1 MKKTVLTLA
10 LLASTLTAKA
20 QWGVVTLDKGADYI
34 PMEMWYTIHE
44 KDRKNQ
50 MYFTSHDA
58 EVAGEVLQKVLDDM
72 DILMEDTIGT
82 DSDGDLYWGTYLG
95 NGFHSFIYFSHE
107 ETYYTVI
114 IVTEE
119 Q

>member
-10 LLASTLTAKA
+10 LLVSTLTAKA
-20 QWGVVTLDKGADYI
+20 QWGVVTLDKGVEYV

-72 DILMEDTIGT
+72 DILMEDTLGI
-82 DSDGDLYWGTYLG
+82 DSDGSSYWGIDLG
-95 NGFHSFIYFSHE
+95 NGFHSFVYFTHE
-107 ETYYTVI
+107 QTFYTVT
-114 IVTEE
+114 IVAEE

>member
-10 LLASTLTAKA
+10 LLASTLTAKS
-20 QWGVVTLDKGADYI
+20 QWGIVTLEKNIDYV
-34 PMEMWYTIHE
+34 PMEMWYTINE

-58 EVAGEVLQKVLDDM
+58 EVAGEVLQKVLSDM
-72 DILMEDTIGT
+72 DVAMEDTMGR
-82 DSDGDLYWGTYLG
+82 DSEGSLFWGAELG
-95 NGFHSFIYFSHE
+95 NGFYSWIF
-107 ETYYTVI
+107 YTDEKGFFTVAI
-114 IVTEE
+114 LTEE